1 MHNTNF
7 KMILKRKKPNVQNSV
22 LLSIGETEQSHYV
35 NK

>member
-7 KMILKRKKPNVQNSV
+7 KMILKRKQQMFKIVFYLQ
-22 LLSIGETEQSHYV
+22 IGEAKYSHYV